1 MPDEFQWL
9 YDDDQT
15 PVFSQLADQTGSIT
29 ATSSS
34 YRVYYSIDKGADA
47 GIDAR
52 VSEKFSWF
60 SEYEKSWL
68 LVTLPESVIIKKIK
82 IFSGLQGST
91 YISNAQIRVGDRLG
105 VTITNLF
112 CFSHLTTPTTYT
124 RLFFLTLATEK
135 TKTQAQNSSQKLK
148 EKLNHREALSSF

>member
-1 MPDEFQWL
+1 M

-52 VSEKFSWF
+52 VSEQFSWF

-82 IFSGLQGST
+82 IFSGLYGST

-105 VTITNLF
+105 
-112 CFSHLTTPTTYT
+112 H
-124 RLFFLTLATEK
+124 
-135 TKTQAQNSSQKLK
+135 
-148 EKLNHREALSSF
+148 